1 MKKKLMMVAVLLG
14 ALTLGACVDD
24 NESQSVTDVRNA
36 KAEQLKS
43 IAAMNNAEAQ
53 AKIIYAEAD
62 AKIKE
67 QEAALKKAQAD
78 KAAAEAEVA
87 KLKAQMDAAAYDAE
101 LAARLAQAE
110 KKKANAEA
118 KLASIQGEAEKY
130 QLELKARIAVLQK
143 ELLVAQN
150 KLTNAQDKAESAEMV
165 RLETLAKKYATLLYS
180 LTEEKNNLADLNATK
195 LKMEADLANWKVEK
209 EKTVAAN
216 KITIELIDK
225 QVAYYKE
232 YENYTEDLVGLK
244 NAMDLKYAEYWKSKE
259 EVNALWQKYNNAS
272 SEASADETLAK
283 QLEDMNKLD
292 LVVFFTNKSDYS
304 VGTIYFGNYCPITKF
319 EKVTDEAQIKKGDYS
334 LSIDS
339 LALEVEAQDLRLLKV
354 EVDKAIANLD
364 IKGLTEAIDK
374 ADEGTKAKLEV
385 AKKATIAAETAYKA
399 DATKEQ
405 AYRDAL
411 AAEEIAQANY
421 DNSVKSLD
429 DAKTDKANLE
439 KYFALVSTNTAD
451 LKKAVNEY
459 NDAIRT
465 TFAPVAELNFSYLD
479 KQKTT
484 TDLWNEYSAMS
495 SVYGGYGE
503 TQMTLAEML
512 WQQYGYK
519 DFTGEGNMNYDEW
532 FENPDG
538 TWGKYTYSQSVHLDI
553 WNLVIVQNKGSLQGA
568 KAIQEAIEL
577 LEAEK
582 ARLEKQNANYAK
594 VTKKEQAINLKQQEI
609 DGLAAIIEVIEIQ
622 MNQAKATLDAAIK
635 AATPA
640 E

>member
-1 MKKKLMMVAVLLG
+1 MVAVLLG

-150 KLTNAQDKAESAEMV
+150 KLTNAQDKAESAEMA

-225 QVAYYKE
+225 KIAYYKE

-244 NAMDLKYAEYWKSKE
+244 NAMELKYAEYWKSNE

-272 SEASADETLAK
+272 NEASADETLAK
-283 QLEDMNKLD
+283 QLEDIKQLD
-292 LVVFFTNKSDYS
+292 LVVFFTNKWDYS

-319 EKVTDEAQIKKGDYS
+319 EKVIGEAQIEKGDYK
-334 LSIDS
+334 LPIDS
-339 LALEVEAQDLRLLKV
+339 LALEIEAQDLRLLKV
-354 EVDKAIANLD
+354 EVDKAIAGLD
-364 IKGLTEAIDK
+364 IKGLTDAIDK
-374 ADEGTKAKLEV
+374 ANDGTKAKLEA
-385 AKKATIAAETAYKA
+385 AKKATTAAETAYKA

-405 AYRDAL
+405 AYRDAIDAENL
-411 AAEEIAQANY
+411 AQNAY
-421 DNSVKSLD
+421 DNSVKALD

-439 KYFALVSTNTAD
+439 KYFTLVSANTAN
-451 LKKAVNEY
+451 LKKAVDEY
-459 NDAIRT
+459 NDAIRA
-465 TFAPVAELNFSYLD
+465 TFAPVAELNFSYQD
-479 KQKTT
+479 KQKVAS
-484 TDLWNEYSAMS
+484 DLWAEYSAMS
-495 SVYGGYGE
+495 SICNGYGE
-503 TQMTLAEML
+503 SQMTLAEML
-512 WQQYGYK
+512 CKQYGYK
-519 DFTGEGNMNYDEW
+519 NFTGQGSMNYEDW
-532 FENPDG
+532 FQNPDG
-538 TWGKYTYSQSVHLDI
+538 SWSSSIYSQNVDLNI
-553 WNLVIVQNKGSLQGA
+553 WNLVIVQNQGNLKGA
-568 KAIQEAIEL
+568 EAIQVIIESY
-577 LEAEK
+577 EAEK
-582 ARLEKQNANYAK
+582 AKLEKQNANYAK
-594 VTKKEQAINLKQQEI
+594 VTKKEQAIALKQQEI
-609 DGLAAIIEVIEIQ
+609 DGLSAIIEVIEIQ

-635 AATPA
+635 AATPT